1 MVTAEDGRLKIS
13 YVSIKKKGNTMS
25 ATKEEARK
33 YIIEKDLQGISEKL
47 MRGLL
52 LTRPTDINAC
62 IVSILK
68 GEDNGSAGSID
79 RAAADKY
86 AEENNLKNMFKD
98 LMADVVK
105 AQEDDPAAY
114 IIKKLSS

>member
-1 MVTAEDGRLKIS
+1 MFEKQ
-13 YVSIKKKGNTMS
+13 KKDNTMS

-68 GEDNGSAGSID
+68 GEDSGSAGSID

>member
-1 MVTAEDGRLKIS
+1 
-13 YVSIKKKGNTMS
+13 MS

-52 LTRPTDINAC
+52 LTRPTDINAH
-62 IVSILK
+62 VSILK

-86 AEENNLKNMFKD
+86 AEENNEKHVQRFNGRRC
-98 LMADVVK
+98 
-105 AQEDDPAAY
+105 
-114 IIKKLSS
+114 